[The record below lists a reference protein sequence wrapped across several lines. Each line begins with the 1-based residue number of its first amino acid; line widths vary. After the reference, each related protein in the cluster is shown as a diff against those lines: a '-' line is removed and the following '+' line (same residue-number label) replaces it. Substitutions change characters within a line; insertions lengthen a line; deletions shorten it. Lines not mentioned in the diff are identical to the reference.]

1 MRSTRRSACAWTCCR
16 CRRGGSARRSYKSG
30 ENHGTPEVGFWANP
44 YCPPMLGSGIF
55 NLAPQCNE
63 ARMETKTRR
72 TDKKGRV
79 SLFQDFAD
87 HLVIVK
93 RVSDDEVRVIK
104 AKAVPKKYSLPEM
117 LKQITPET
125 LHEEIDTGPSVG
137 AEAW

>member
-1 MRSTRRSACAWTCCR
+1 
-16 CRRGGSARRSYKSG
+16 
-30 ENHGTPEVGFWANP
+30 
-44 YCPPMLGSGIF
+44 
-55 NLAPQCNE
+55 
-63 ARMETKTRR
+63 METKTRR

-104 AKAVPKKYSLPEM
+104 AKAVPKKYSLKEM
-117 LKQITPET
+117 LKQIKPET

>member
-1 MRSTRRSACAWTCCR
+1 
-16 CRRGGSARRSYKSG
+16 
-30 ENHGTPEVGFWANP
+30 
-44 YCPPMLGSGIF
+44 
-55 NLAPQCNE
+55 
-63 ARMETKTRR
+63 METKTRR
-72 TDKKGRV
+72 ADKKGRV

-104 AKAVPKKYSLPEM
+104 AKAVPKKYSLAEL

-125 LHEEIDTGPSVG
+125 LHEEVDTGPSVG